1 MAVAYEDRFVEF
13 NKKYAGKG
21 VKFVAINANRRT
33 EDLAAM
39 KTRAEEKGFNFPAQS
54 GIAATGDLTT
64 PTLLSLVEADAE
76 PSRVRL
82 RWFAADAHG
91 LSETVYRRTATEVW
105 KAIGQVT
112 SDGTGFLRYEDTQ
125 VSSGTGYGYRL
136 GVLQGGSEQ
145 FLGEAWIDTPG
156 GPRFQLAGQ
165 CPNPTLHG
173 LNVAFSLPDASP
185 AELELFDVAGRRL
198 ASREVGGLGAGSHI
212 VSLWSAPI
220 PGVYLLRLTQR
231 GRSLTGRAVIIQ

>member
-1 MAVAYEDRFVEF
+1 M
-13 NKKYAGKG
+13 
-21 VKFVAINANRRT
+21 
-33 EDLAAM
+33 
-39 KTRAEEKGFNFPAQS
+39 S

-91 LSETVYRRTATEVW
+91 LSETVYRRTATEDW

-185 AELELFDVAGRRL
+185 AELELFDIAGRKL
-198 ASREVGGLGAGSHI
+198 ASCEVGGLGAGSHI